1 MHYPDGFEEMD
12 REQLKEAFLDDNPNR
27 WGIKDEKRH
36 MMITVLWNR
45 TNMISAMITGPAA
58 VADSAERKM
67 RTSLNKSSYKCGGF
81 ERKKISGRNAN
92 GFTYEY
98 VLEGAA
104 QIGEVLVF
112 QNVNCFYMLYAYA
125 LKKNQKAARVVI
137 DVIEN
142 SISFGKMIRRAK
154 GRAAAALLP
163 NLTTRRRPSLR
174 SAAASVQVSRWPDF
188 STSARGSSRRS
199 L

>member
-1 MHYPDGFEEMD
+1 MVKTIINEEVILSYPDGFEEMD
-12 REQLKEAFLDDNPNR
+12 RAQL
-27 WGIKDEKRH
+27 
-36 MMITVLWNR
+36 
-45 TNMISAMITGPAA
+45 
-58 VADSAERKM
+58 KM
-67 RTSLNKSSYKCGGF
+67 RTSLNRSSYKCGGF

-137 DVIEN
+137 DAIEN
-142 SISFGKMIRRAK
+142 SISFTNDKK
-154 GRAAAALLP
+154 
-163 NLTTRRRPSLR
+163 
-174 SAAASVQVSRWPDF
+174 
-188 STSARGSSRRS
+188 
-199 L
+199 